1 MSTGELRHDD
11 IVVVGAARTPIGS
24 FGGTLR
30 DVPVWDLGAAAI
42 RAAVERSGIDAAH
55 VDRVIFGNCRQAG
68 NGPNPARTA
77 AVRGGLPIASP
88 VVTVNMACPSG
99 MKTVM
104 LAAREL
110 KAGDA
115 RLVMA
120 GGMESMSTMPYL
132 LKGARW
138 EGFRSGDKTLLDSWS
153 DTIDPL
159 CGFGMGMTAENQA
172 EKYAIAREA
181 QDEFAFESQRKAAA
195 AQAAG
200 LFDGEIVPVRL
211 EPARRHPEGEL
222 FARDEGGRGDTTV
235 EKLARLRTVF
245 RKDGTVTAGNACT
258 MGDAACALLVTTRGA
273 ARELGVE
280 PLFSIVA
287 FAETA
292 VEPQIMGDG
301 PSVSIPM
308 ALRAAGMALGDMDFI
323 EVNEAFAAQVIANE
337 RALNWDRS
345 RLNVWG
351 GAIALG
357 HPTGFTGA
365 RLLLT
370 LSSILR
376 HHDREFGVAGI
387 CGGGGVTTAMVI
399 RRES

>member
-1 MSTGELRHDD
+1 MSTGQLRQDD

-77 AVRGGLPIASP
+77 AVRSGLPIASP

-181 QDEFAFESQRKAAA
+181 QDEFAFESQRKTAV

-200 LFDGEIVPVRL
+200 LFDREIVPVRL

-280 PLFSIVA
+280 PVFSIVA

-308 ALRAAGMALGDMDFI
+308 ALRAAGMKLGDMDFI

>member
-1 MSTGELRHDD
+1 MSTGELRRDD

-181 QDEFAFESQRKAAA
+181 QDEFAFESQRKTAA

-200 LFDGEIVPVRL
+200 LFDREIVPVRL

-280 PLFSIVA
+280 PVFSIVA

-308 ALRAAGMALGDMDFI
+308 ALRAAGMTLGDMDFI

>member
-181 QDEFAFESQRKAAA
+181 QDEFAFESQRKTAA

-200 LFDGEIVPVRL
+200 LFDREIVPVRL

-280 PLFSIVA
+280 PVFSIVA

>member
-1 MSTGELRHDD
+1 MSTGELRRDD

-181 QDEFAFESQRKAAA
+181 QDEFAFESQRKTAA

-200 LFDGEIVPVRL
+200 LFDREIVPVRL
-211 EPARRHPEGEL
+211 EPTRRHPEGEL

-280 PLFSIVA
+280 PVFSIVA

-308 ALRAAGMALGDMDFI
+308 ALRAAGMTLGDMDFI

-337 RALNWDRS
+337 RALDWDRS

>member
-1 MSTGELRHDD
+1 MSTGQLRQDD

-88 VVTVNMACPSG
+88 VVTANMACPSG

-181 QDEFAFESQRKAAA
+181 QDEFAFESQRKTAV

-200 LFDGEIVPVRL
+200 LFDREIVPVRL

-280 PLFSIVA
+280 PVFSIVA

-308 ALRAAGMALGDMDFI
+308 ALRAAGMKLGDMDFI

>member
-1 MSTGELRHDD
+1 MSTGQLRQDD

-181 QDEFAFESQRKAAA
+181 QDEFAFESQRKTAV

-200 LFDGEIVPVRL
+200 LFDREIVPVRL

-280 PLFSIVA
+280 PVFSIVA

-308 ALRAAGMALGDMDFI
+308 ALRAAGMKLGDMDFI

>member
-1 MSTGELRHDD
+1 MSTGELRRDD

-181 QDEFAFESQRKAAA
+181 QDEFAFESQRKTAV

-200 LFDGEIVPVRL
+200 LFDREIVPVRL

-280 PLFSIVA
+280 PVFSIVA

-308 ALRAAGMALGDMDFI
+308 ALRAAGMKLGDMDFI

>member
-1 MSTGELRHDD
+1 MSAAATGNRD
-11 IVVVGAARTPIGS
+11 IVAVGALRTPIGS

-30 DVPVWDLGAAAI
+30 DVPACELGAAAI
-42 RAAVERSGIDAAH
+42 RAVLERSG
-55 VDRVIFGNCRQAG
+55 VDGARVDKVVYGNCRQAG

-77 AVRGGLPIASP
+77 AVKGGLPVSSP
-88 VVTVNMACPSG
+88 VMTVNMACPSG

-110 KAGDA
+110 QCGDA
-115 RLVMA
+115 GFVMA

-138 EGFRSGDKTLLDSWS
+138 EGFKSGDKTLTDSWS
-153 DTIDPL
+153 DTVDPL
-159 CGFGMGMTAENQA
+159 CGYGMGMTAENLA
-172 EKYAIAREA
+172 DEYRIGRSA
-181 QDEFAFESQRKAAA
+181 QDEFAVESQRKAAA
-195 AQAAG
+195 AQQAG
-200 LFDGEIVPVRL
+200 WFASEIVPFQL
-211 EPARRHPEGEL
+211 EPDRKHPDGQL
-222 FARDEGGRGDTTV
+222 FSRDEGWRPDTTL
-235 EKLARLRTVF
+235 ERLAQLRTVF

-258 MGDAACALLVTTRGA
+258 MGDAGCAILLTTRER
-273 ARELGVE
+273 ARADGLE
-280 PLFSIVA
+280 PLFSIVS
-287 FAETA
+287 FSETA
-292 VEPQIMGDG
+292 VEPRIMGDG
-301 PSVSIPM
+301 PSASIPL
-308 ALRAAGMALGDMDFI
+308 ALQRAGLTLGDMDYI
-323 EVNEAFAAQVIANE
+323 EVNEAFAAQILANE
-337 RALNWDRS
+337 RALKWDRS

-365 RLLLT
+365 RLLVT

-376 HHDREFGVAGI
+376 HHDGELGVAGI

>member
-1 MSTGELRHDD
+1 MSTGQLRQDD

-181 QDEFAFESQRKAAA
+181 QDEFAFESQRKTAA

-200 LFDGEIVPVRL
+200 LFDREIVPVRL

-280 PLFSIVA
+280 PVFSIVA

-308 ALRAAGMALGDMDFI
+308 ALRAAGMKLGDMDFI

>member
-1 MSTGELRHDD
+1 M
-11 IVVVGAARTPIGS
+11 
-24 FGGTLR
+24 
-30 DVPVWDLGAAAI
+30 
-42 RAAVERSGIDAAH
+42 
-55 VDRVIFGNCRQAG
+55 
-68 NGPNPARTA
+68 
-77 AVRGGLPIASP
+77 
-88 VVTVNMACPSG
+88 
-99 MKTVM
+99 
-104 LAAREL
+104 
-110 KAGDA
+110 
-115 RLVMA
+115 
-120 GGMESMSTMPYL
+120 
-132 LKGARW
+132 
-138 EGFRSGDKTLLDSWS
+138 
-153 DTIDPL
+153 
-159 CGFGMGMTAENQA
+159 
-172 EKYAIAREA
+172 
-181 QDEFAFESQRKAAA
+181 
-195 AQAAG
+195 
-200 LFDGEIVPVRL
+200 
-211 EPARRHPEGEL
+211 
-222 FARDEGGRGDTTV
+222 
-235 EKLARLRTVF
+235 
-245 RKDGTVTAGNACT
+245 
-258 MGDAACALLVTTRGA
+258 
-273 ARELGVE
+273 
-280 PLFSIVA
+280 FSIVA

-308 ALRAAGMALGDMDFI
+308 ALRAAGMKLGDMDFI

>member
-1 MSTGELRHDD
+1 M
-11 IVVVGAARTPIGS
+11 
-24 FGGTLR
+24 
-30 DVPVWDLGAAAI
+30 
-42 RAAVERSGIDAAH
+42 
-55 VDRVIFGNCRQAG
+55 
-68 NGPNPARTA
+68 
-77 AVRGGLPIASP
+77 
-88 VVTVNMACPSG
+88 TVNMACPSG

-104 LAAREL
+104 LAAQEL
-110 KAGDA
+110 KSGGA
-115 RLVMA
+115 RFVMA

-159 CGFGMGMTAENQA
+159 CGFGMGMTAENQVDQ
-172 EKYAIAREA
+172 YAITREA

-195 AQAAG
+195 AHEAR
-200 LFDGEIVPVRL
+200 LFAREIVPVRI
-211 EPARRHPEGEL
+211 EPDRKHPEGRS
-222 FARDEGGRGDTTV
+222 FVQDEGGRADTTV

-258 MGDAACALLVTTRGA
+258 MGDAACALLLTTRRT

-280 PLFSIVA
+280 PLFCIVS

-292 VEPQIMGDG
+292 VEPRVMGDG

-308 ALRAAGMALGDMDFI
+308 VLRDAGMSLDDMDFI

-337 RALNWDRS
+337 RALRWDRS

-376 HHDREFGVAGI
+376 HHDKELGVAAI
-387 CGGGGVTTAMVI
+387 CGGGGVATAMVI